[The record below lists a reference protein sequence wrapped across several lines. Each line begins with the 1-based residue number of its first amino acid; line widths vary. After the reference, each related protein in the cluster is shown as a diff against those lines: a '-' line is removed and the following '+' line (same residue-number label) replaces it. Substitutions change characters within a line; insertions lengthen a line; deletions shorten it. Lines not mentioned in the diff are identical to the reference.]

1 MKNLTQFKK
10 IDEKDEA
17 KIYGGMAVSTG
28 LAIGTFIIT
37 GIKAIASMVKMFTS
51 KKGKV
56 TSNGIEWDNKDPIT
70 NQPIKTTPV
79 FISY

>member
-17 KIYGGMAVSTG
+17 K
-28 LAIGTFIIT
+28 
-37 GIKAIASMVKMFTS
+37 
-51 KKGKV
+51 KGKV
-56 TSNGIEWDNKDPIT
+56 TSSGIEWDNKDPIT